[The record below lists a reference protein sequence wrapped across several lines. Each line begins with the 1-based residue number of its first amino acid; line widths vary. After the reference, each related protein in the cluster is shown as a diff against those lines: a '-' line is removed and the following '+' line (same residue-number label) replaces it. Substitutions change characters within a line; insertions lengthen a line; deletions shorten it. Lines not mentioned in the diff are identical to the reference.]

1 MASPPLRVYFPQALP
16 LLLLLL
22 LFLPFFS
29 SISHVAAQNQES
41 ATSGSSEEAN
51 STASF
56 SSEYPP
62 FILAA
67 ERTRRVDPLNDY
79 KYYTGGWNITDEHY
93 LATLFFNAAPFALI
107 SIAWFVGFG
116 LALVFTCCFSCF
128 CGRRQQHRSN
138 SYSPSWHALSLIIL
152 ILLACVAIFGCIMLF
167 AGHGKYQN
175 SAMSLLNYAKDQS
188 DFVLENLQDFA
199 DKMEGA
205 KNVEVDQVFLPA
217 DLQAEVDEIST
228 KLSTSLQL
236 LSSQASKSFSFLAG
250 ILNII
255 KTYLVI
261 TTVFMLVLTF
271 LGLLCSLLGMQ
282 FLVYFLVIVGWIAV
296 SIMFVLSGSFLIV
309 HTAVGDTC
317 VALDEWAARPQETT
331 SLSDI
336 IPCVDT
342 ATANESLSRSKEVTF
357 QLVKVVNGVIA
368 NVSNVNYPPVVVP
381 PPLNYNQSGPRM
393 PRLCNPYRSDLSDRV
408 CLSGEVTFDNAAEEW
423 KRFICDTKVVSRN
436 EICSSVGRV
445 TPSIYGEMTNAV
457 GMSQGLY
464 LYVPFLVK
472 IADCTLVREAFDT
485 ISENFCP
492 SLEHYSR
499 LIYIGLNIE
508 TTATM
513 LSLVFWMAL
522 VAQRIERKNC
532 KKSTTQ
538 EGPQI
543 AGYKLQ
549 EN

>member
-1 MASPPLRVYFPQALP
+1 MASPPLKFYFPQALP
-16 LLLLLL
+16 LLLL
-22 LFLPFFS
+22 FLPIFS

-41 ATSGSSEEAN
+41 ATSGSSDEPN
-51 STASF
+51 LTASF
-56 SSEYPP
+56 SSENPP

-93 LATLFFNAAPFALI
+93 LATLVFNAARFALI

-116 LALVFTCCFSCF
+116 LVLVFTCCFSCF

-236 LSSQASKSFSFLAG
+236 LSSRASKSLSFLAG

-255 KTYLVI
+255 KTNLVI

-336 IPCVDT
+336 IPCVDI

-357 QLVKVVNGVIA
+357 QLVKVVNGFIV

-408 CLSGEVTFDNAAEEW
+408 CRSGEATFDNAAEEW

-457 GMSQGLY
+457 SMSQGLY

-472 IADCTLVREAFDT
+472 IADCALVREAFDT

-499 LIYIGLNIE
+499 IIYIGLNIE
-508 TTATM
+508 TAATM
-513 LSLVFWMAL
+513 LSLVFWMVL

-532 KKSTTQ
+532 KRSTTQ